1 MANNSRLNPMIV
13 DTASSARLVSD
24 TTVLMITGIKVVPNN
39 TTWSVILKD
48 GAGNV
53 VYRDATNQ
61 GGFFMATPFS
71 TTGLVVDTLTN
82 ITAVYIYLSPAS
94 C

>member
-13 DTASSARLVSD
+13 DTASSARLVTD
-24 TTVLMITGIKVVPNN
+24 TTVLSISGIKVVPNN

-48 GAGNV
+48 GSGNI
-53 VYRDATNQ
+53 VYQDATNQ
-61 GGFFMATPFS
+61 GAEFMTTPWN

-82 ITAVYIYLSPAS
+82 ITAVYIYLVPSR
-94 C
+94 